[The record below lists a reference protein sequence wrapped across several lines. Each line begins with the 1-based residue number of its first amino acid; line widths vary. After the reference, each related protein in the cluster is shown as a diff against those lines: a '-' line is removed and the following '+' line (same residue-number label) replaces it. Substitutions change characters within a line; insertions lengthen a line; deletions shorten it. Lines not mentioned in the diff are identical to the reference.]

1 MPRDVTVRA
10 RITEYLASNGPIED
24 SSGRA
29 TGRLKT
35 AVAYGGGD
43 QAFSQ
48 IMSSMADAGELLRVV
63 RGKRTYRISVLGSDV
78 VKVAPVVPVLDEAV
92 TDDGTMDYDE
102 LAASL
107 LARVTQVLSA
117 SEKEKTTAGGDPA
130 AWARRRI
137 DQLEVRIAALQRD
150 LASARADVQVVA
162 DERDELR
169 GRLEAATHNLQL
181 MTDRMEPPRRTAR
194 PAIERLGAGEQALLH
209 QLGGHRRPT
218 PSHASS

>member
-10 RITEYLASNGPIED
+10 RITQYLASNGPIED

-48 IMSSMADAGELLRVV
+48 IMSSMADAGELLREV
-63 RGKRTYRISVLGSDV
+63 RGKRTYRISVSGSNEVKNNTV
-78 VKVAPVVPVLDEAV
+78 V
-92 TDDGTMDYDE
+92 DDKMIDNGGMDYDE

-117 SEKEKTTAGGDPA
+117 SEREKTTSGADPA

-209 QLGGHRRPT
+209 QLGGSRHST

>member
-1 MPRDVTVRA
+1 LPRDVTVRA
-10 RITEYLASNGPIED
+10 RIAEYLATNGPIED

-29 TGRLKT
+29 TSRLKT
-35 AVAYGGGD
+35 AVAYAGGD

-48 IMSSMADAGELLRVV
+48 IMSSMADAGELIRDV
-63 RGKRTYRISVLGSDV
+63 RGKRTYRISVSAS
-78 VKVAPVVPVLDEAV
+78 KEAALSASKDATV
-92 TDDGTMDYDE
+92 DRVMDYDE

-107 LARVTQVLSA
+107 LAQVTQVLSA
-117 SEKEKTTAGGDPA
+117 SERDKDKTTGSADPA

-137 DQLEVRIAALQRD
+137 DQLELRIATLQRD

-209 QLGGHRRPT
+209 QLGGHRRT
-218 PSHASS
+218 PSHATS